1 MKPIAFFLL
10 FPLFC
15 LCSCN
20 SNSYSCGMEKA
31 DSLINVFP
39 DSAIIFLE
47 QMADYIISAPK
58 EVQMYYKLL
67 TIKAKDKAYITHT
80 SNKPILEILHYYQE
94 KKNDKYLPEVLYYA
108 GRVYRDL
115 GDAPQALNYFL
126 QAIDVSENSTDYNL
140 LNKIYSQVGT
150 LYLYQD
156 IYDKAPMAFRKAYYY
171 SVLAKDSVSM
181 IYKLR
186 DIGRAFTTQAE
197 PDSAIYYYK
206 KADELAKY
214 IDNLHLRSVV
224 NSELSGYY
232 TELGRYE
239 EAYQTMQIAF
249 LRMKSRNMPSR
260 YSTAAQYYMSIN
272 HLDSAEYYYKQLLNM
287 DGCSYKQEAYY
298 GLYKIV
304 RAKGEIDEAF
314 SFLDK
319 YFIYADSVQSANQ
332 AEAIRKINALYDY
345 QLQKKENSELRIE
358 TDQRKR
364 LNIFL
369 VTILIFSI
377 LLFIVYWKYH
387 KQKERMKRI
396 QQERIK
402 KIQEEQYKLS
412 LEQITRNKKEI
423 EVLERKLRLSKI
435 THDELSQNLLKAQ
448 KDLIERNNEQIEAIQ
463 RVQEQSELNLKRTDV
478 YKRFQAVNKEG
489 SEKVREAD
497 WKELRIVIDE
507 AYNQFSSRL
516 YELYPIKET
525 EMKVCLLLKIELS
538 PLQIATVTMRS
549 KQAVS
554 SIRKRLYKKL
564 FNKEGSIEEFDNFI
578 RHF

>member
-1 MKPIAFFLL
+1 M
-10 FPLFC
+10 
-15 LCSCN
+15 
-20 SNSYSCGMEKA
+20 
-31 DSLINVFP
+31 
-39 DSAIIFLE
+39 
-47 QMADYIISAPK
+47 
-58 EVQMYYKLL
+58 
-67 TIKAKDKAYITHT
+67 
-80 SNKPILEILHYYQE
+80 
-94 KKNDKYLPEVLYYA
+94 
-108 GRVYRDL
+108 
-115 GDAPQALNYFL
+115 
-126 QAIDVSENSTDYNL
+126 
-140 LNKIYSQVGT
+140 
-150 LYLYQD
+150 
-156 IYDKAPMAFRKAYYY
+156 
-171 SVLAKDSVSM
+171 
-181 IYKLR
+181 
-186 DIGRAFTTQAE
+186 
-197 PDSAIYYYK
+197 
-206 KADELAKY
+206 
-214 IDNLHLRSVV
+214 
-224 NSELSGYY
+224 SGYY

-423 EVLERKLRLSKI
+423 EVLERELRLSKI